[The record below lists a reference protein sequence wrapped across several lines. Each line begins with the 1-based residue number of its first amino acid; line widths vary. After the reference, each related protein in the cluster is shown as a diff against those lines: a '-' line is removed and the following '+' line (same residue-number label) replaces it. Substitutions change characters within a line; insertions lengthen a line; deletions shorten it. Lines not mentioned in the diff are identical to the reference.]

1 MQPCPLSSACPF
13 PEFPLTTFACQKPF
27 SSPNV
32 TSALD
37 PECSLHSPVPTTMHD
52 LLGFGYLD
60 GPSCHFTHQKGSVS
74 PEETEGPSHWKYKSI
89 LALGQKEGTEG
100 RDRRKAH
107 RKVKSKGGKQVPLD
121 SEQNREITERWTSA
135 AATPNFHLQDSL
147 LLSIPCFAWITVSS
161 QQQGQLACILKQ
173 TSSVGHQKEPVSRVG
188 IRKEGLLLQGCRT

>member
-27 SSPNV
+27 SSTNV
-32 TSALD
+32 TLALD
-37 PECSLHSPVPTTMHD
+37 PECSVHSPVPTTMHD

-100 RDRRKAH
+100 RLIERSRAKEA
-107 RKVKSKGGKQVPLD
+107 
-121 SEQNREITERWTSA
+121 NRFLLILSRTERSQRGGHLLQPHQTSTCRIA
-135 AATPNFHLQDSL
+135 CFCPSPALPG
-147 LLSIPCFAWITVSS
+147 LLSPASS
-161 QQQGQLACILKQ
+161 KA
-173 TSSVGHQKEPVSRVG
+173 S
-188 IRKEGLLLQGCRT
+188 